1 MPWINALIMIVIGV
15 VLIALDTLFP
25 YPLSTIAY
33 VVGILLAVIGLIFLI
48 LGLVRGGPGTR
59 V

>member
-1 MPWINALIMIVIGV
+1 MDWVRSLILLAVGIALILLAGV
-15 VLIALDTLFP
+15 FP

-33 VVGILLAVIGLIFLI
+33 VVGVIMAIVGAILLLV
-48 LGLVRGGPGTR
+48 GLVRGAAPR

>member
-1 MPWINALIMIVIGV
+1 MDVRALILLVVGIVL
-15 VLIALDTLFP
+15 VLLAGLFP

-33 VVGILLAVIGLIFLI
+33 VVGIVAAVVGAILLIV
-48 LGLVRGGPGTR
+48 GLVRGPGSR

>member
-1 MPWINALIMIVIGV
+1 MPWINALIMLVIGI
-15 VLIALDTLFP
+15 VLVALDSLFP

-33 VVGILLAVIGLIFLI
+33 VVGIILAIVGFIFLI
-48 LGLVRGGPGTR
+48 VGLVRGYGTR